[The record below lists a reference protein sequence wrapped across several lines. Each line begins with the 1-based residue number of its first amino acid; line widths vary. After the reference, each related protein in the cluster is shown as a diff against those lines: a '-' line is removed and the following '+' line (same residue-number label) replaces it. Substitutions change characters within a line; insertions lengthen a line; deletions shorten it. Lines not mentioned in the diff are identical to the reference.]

1 LWDELAREQ
10 AEVRTQSFRK
20 WRLLGL
26 SVMKVRPVAVV
37 MSGAADDVSCVV
49 FHYECPGLRAT
60 CAVVNCLL
68 LLLLLLLLREQKMVR
83 ITLL

>member
-1 LWDELAREQ
+1 VA
-10 AEVRTQSFRK
+10 
-20 WRLLGL
+20 GG
-26 SVMKVRPVAVV
+26 AVV

-49 FHYECPGLRAT
+49 FLTNVQGWEQR

-68 LLLLLLLLREQKMVR
+68 LLLLLSLLLLLLLLLREQKIVR